1 MKTKVFIIPLIVII
15 ILVIAFYAF
24 NDYIYQEK
32 QEDVTKEAPIVAENP
47 EGEADPARMTL
58 DMTKWNWIKAH
69 YNDGREILPKKE
81 KIFTLT
87 FNKEGRFSAT
97 TDCNSMSGEYKAQQ
111 GAINFENIASTEM
124 YCEGSQ
130 ESEFAELLTNTTN
143 YHFTSRGEL
152 ILNLKFDSGSVV
164 FR

>member
-1 MKTKVFIIPLIVII
+1 MKTKVFIAPLVVII
-15 ILVIAFYAF
+15 ILVGAFYAF
-24 NDYIYQEK
+24 NDFIYKEK
-32 QEDVTKEAPIVAENP
+32 QEDAINETPIVGENP

-58 DMTKWNWIKAH
+58 DMTKWNWIKAQ
-69 YNDGREILPKKE
+69 YNDGREVLPKKE
-81 KIFTLT
+81 RVFTLT
-87 FNKEGRFSAT
+87 FNKDGRFSAT

-111 GAINFENIASTEM
+111 GAITFQNIASTEM

-130 ESEFAELLTNTTN
+130 ESEFARLLTDTTN

-152 ILNLKFDSGSVV
+152 ILDLKYDSGSVV